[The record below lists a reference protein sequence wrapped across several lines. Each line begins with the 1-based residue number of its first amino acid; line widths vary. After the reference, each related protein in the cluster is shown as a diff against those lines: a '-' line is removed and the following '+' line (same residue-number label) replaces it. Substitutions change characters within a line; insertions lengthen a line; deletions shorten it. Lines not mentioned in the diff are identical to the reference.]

1 MAKTLFNSS
10 EKSNFILN
18 MTEEQYA
25 KLASFGMLAACFTVP
40 LFTIPAECLST
51 VTYSFA
57 SGGLAVSGVA
67 CLILAMIAI
76 IKKYIN
82 RRVVLPLCAFGAMLL
97 WSVVSMINGYDIN
110 VSLYGFPQRGEGI
123 LAILFYFC
131 FFVTAASVKRE
142 RALNTLINGI
152 IGAGLLNSAWA
163 ILQFCTDKV
172 FAYKFMTSSRLK
184 EVLQQSSEST
194 DKSVAAS
201 GLSQSPIF
209 LAMLLTLSL
218 TAALIGFIMS
228 NSKKRSIFC
237 IVSACIF
244 SFTMILTYTLVGVCG
259 IIFAIIAAAA
269 SVFIAK
275 APKKKLASLAAAAAS
290 AILAVI
296 LAATGVIG
304 NETSYSLNDGYLLWT
319 ADSFQRISASG
330 NYDPDIL
337 NIENTKDV
345 YSHLNRETIEI
356 IKKYPLTGT
365 GPEQLVYPQLKK
377 EDAGQTRFD
386 DLIFDNPNT
395 FDKVYNEYLYTAATR
410 GIPSLL
416 ALLAVI
422 LPVLFIGLK
431 HMKQQ
436 RDEIS
441 ICMFFLTLGGA
452 LIFLIGCS
460 NIAFSPVFWAAAGG
474 SCAAIEKAA
483 SKNKK

>member
-1 MAKTLFNSS
+1 
-10 EKSNFILN
+10 

-25 KLASFGMLAACFTVP
+25 KMASFGMLAACFTVP
-40 LFTIPAECLST
+40 LFTIPAECFST
-51 VTYSFA
+51 VTYSVA

-82 RRVVLPLCAFGAMLL
+82 RRVVLPVCAFGAMLL
-97 WSVVSMINGYDIN
+97 WGIVSLINGYDIN
-110 VSLYGFPQRGEGI
+110 VSLYGFPQRGEGF

-142 RALNTLINGI
+142 KALNTLINGI
-152 IGAGLLNSAWA
+152 IGVGLLNSVWG
-163 ILQFCTDKV
+163 ILQIFTDKMNV
-172 FAYKFMTSSRLK
+172 YEFIATSRLK
-184 EVLQQSSEST
+184 ELLQQKAEVI

-201 GLSQSPIF
+201 GLSQSPVF

-218 TAALIGFIMS
+218 TAALIGFMMS
-228 NSKKRSIFC
+228 NSRKRSIFC
-237 IVSACIF
+237 LVSACIF
-244 SFTMILTYTLVGVCG
+244 AFTMILTYTLVGICG
-259 IIFAIIAAAA
+259 IVFAIFAAAA

-290 AILAVI
+290 AALAVV
-296 LAATGVIG
+296 LSATGIIG
-304 NETSYSLNDGYLLWT
+304 NETSYKLYDGYLLWT
-319 ADSFQRISASG
+319 DDSFQRVSASG
-330 NYDPDIL
+330 NYDPETLDI
-337 NIENTKDV
+337 ESTKDV
-345 YSHLNRETIEI
+345 YLHLNRETVEI

-365 GPEQLVYPQLKK
+365 GPEQLVYPQLRKINNH
-377 EDAGQTRFD
+377 EIEIA
-386 DLIFDNPNT
+386 DLIFENPGT

-422 LPVLFIGLK
+422 LPVLCIGLK
-431 HMKQQ
+431 NMKKH
-436 RDEIS
+436 RNEIS

-474 SCAAIEKAA
+474 SCAAVEKAA
-483 SKNKK
+483 SKSKK